1 MPNNIVFNNVASQ
14 LKTQLY
20 GYDGSS
26 VVPIQTDASGNIKIV
41 GVSGDTIPVSIA
53 DPVTVTIPDT
63 VAITAAELDIRDL
76 TGTRDSVIKAGSY
89 FSDDDSTLADIASTG
104 IALTVDNSQQD
115 IYSFYVRNTGAAA
128 VSVKLQISPT
138 DNADYFT
145 DDPSGETSI
154 ADGDADVLVA
164 QKFLRYTRL
173 YYDASDTT
181 SIEVYYNAHA

>member
-26 VVPIQTDASGNIKIV
+26 VVPIMTDASGNIKIV

-63 VAITAAELDIRDL
+63 VAVTAADLDIRDL
-76 TGTRDSVIKAGSY
+76 SGTRDSVIKAGSY
-89 FSDDDSTLADIASTG
+89 FSESIITLPNITSTG
-104 IALTVDNSQQD
+104 IALTIDNSQQD
-115 IYSFYVRNTGAAA
+115 IYSFYVKNTGAAA

-138 DNADYFT
+138 DVDDYFT
-145 DDPSGETSI
+145 DDPSNETLI
-154 ADGDADVLVA
+154 AADNMDVLVA
-164 QKFLRYTRL
+164 QKFLRYTRV
-173 YYDASDTT
+173 YYNASDTT

>member
-1 MPNNIVFNNVASQ
+1 VPNNLVFNNVASQ

-26 VVPIQTDASGNIKIV
+26 VVAIQTDASGNIKIV

-53 DPVTVTIPDT
+53 DTVTVTIPDT
-63 VAITAAELDIRDL
+63 VAVTAADLDIRNL
-76 TGTRDSVIKAGSY
+76 SGTQDSVLKAGSY
-89 FSDDDSTLADIASTG
+89 FTESSNALTDIVSTG
-104 IALTVDNSQQD
+104 IALTIDNSQQD
-115 IYSFYVRNTGAAA
+115 IYSFYVKNTGAAA

-138 DNADYFT
+138 DAADYFT
-145 DDPSGETSI
+145 DDTSGEISI
-154 ADGDADVLVA
+154 AGGSTDVLVA

-173 YYDASDTT
+173 FYNASDTT